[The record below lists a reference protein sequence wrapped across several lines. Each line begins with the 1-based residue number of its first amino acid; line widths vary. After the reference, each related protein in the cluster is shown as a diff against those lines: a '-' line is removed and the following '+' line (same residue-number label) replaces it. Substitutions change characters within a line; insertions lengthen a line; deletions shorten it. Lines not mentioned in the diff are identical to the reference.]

1 MIGDIMTTLTEKYD
15 ESIAQE
21 LLREQGIL
29 KQILLD
35 WLKVLELRI
44 KIYREREELKV
55 LSAMQLKDIGITRA
69 EANFE
74 AMRSDIPAGRLITLE
89 RS

>member
-1 MIGDIMTTLTEKYD
+1 MTTLTIRND

-35 WLKVLELRI
+35 CLRVLELRI
-44 KIYREREELKV
+44 KIYREREDLKTM
-55 LSAMQLKDIGITRA
+55 SAMQLKDIGITRA
-69 EANFE
+69 EADFE
-74 AMRSDIPAGRLITLE
+74 AMRSDIPNGRLITLE
-89 RS
+89 RR

>member
-1 MIGDIMTTLTEKYD
+1 MTILTEKCD

-29 KQILLD
+29 KQVLLD

-55 LSAMQLKDIGITRA
+55 LSAMQLRDIGITRA
-69 EANFE
+69 EANSE
-74 AMRSDIPAGRLITLE
+74 SMRSDIPIGRLNILE
-89 RS
+89 RSKC

>member
-1 MIGDIMTTLTEKYD
+1 MTTLTEKYD

-21 LLREQGIL
+21 LLREQGLL
-29 KQILLD
+29 KQVLLD

-69 EANFE
+69 EVNSE
-74 AMRSDIPAGRLITLE
+74 SMRSDIPIGRLITLE
-89 RS
+89 RSRC